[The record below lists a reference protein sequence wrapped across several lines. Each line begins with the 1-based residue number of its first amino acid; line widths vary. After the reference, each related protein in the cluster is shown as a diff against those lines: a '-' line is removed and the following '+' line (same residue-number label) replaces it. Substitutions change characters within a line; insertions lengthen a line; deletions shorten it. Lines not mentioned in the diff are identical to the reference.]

1 MSSTPYYPLSRA
13 TQPATGNGLVQVLNL
28 IKLTLIS
35 GPKILLTSQISVKCA
50 AVMIGMCA
58 PALLFCA
65 LLTIPGLV
73 FQSPQQN
80 AYFYFAKVL
89 EQDPTCWFVLLLTG
103 LCALLS
109 LALPAT
115 MDRPSDAALC

>member
-1 MSSTPYYPLSRA
+1 MSTIPCYPLSRA
-13 TQPATGNGLVQVLNL
+13 TQPATGNGLVRVLRF

-35 GPKILLTSQISVKCA
+35 GPRILLTSQISLKCA
-50 AVMIGMCA
+50 AVMIIMCV
-58 PALLFCA
+58 PSLLFSA
-65 LLTIPGLV
+65 LLTVPGMV

-80 AYFYFAKVL
+80 AYFYFAKAL
-89 EQDPTCWFVLLLTG
+89 EQDPTCWIVLFLTG

-115 MDRPSDAALC
+115 MNRPSDLAGY